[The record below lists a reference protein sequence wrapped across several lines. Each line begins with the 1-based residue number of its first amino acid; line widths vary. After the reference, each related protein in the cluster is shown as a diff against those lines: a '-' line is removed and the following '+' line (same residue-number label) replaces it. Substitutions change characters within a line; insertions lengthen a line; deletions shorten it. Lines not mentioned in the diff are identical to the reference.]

1 MSVTEEQRVA
11 LWQWLE
17 EHMGKE
23 RAGTMMS
30 LLPPSGWG
38 DLATKQDL
46 ARLEERHETRFRGID
61 RRYADVDRR
70 LDQVDRRLE
79 QIDVRIDGVQQAIV
93 SSSQR
98 YVAWLLA
105 SHAALLTAA
114 AAFGALG

>member
-1 MSVTEEQRVA
+1 
-11 LWQWLE
+11 
-17 EHMGKE
+17 MGKE

-30 LLPPSGWG
+30 LLPPSGWA
-38 DLATKQDL
+38 DLSTKQDL
-46 ARLEERHETRFRGID
+46 AGLEARHEERFRGFD
-61 RRYADVDRR
+61 RRFSDVDRRFSDVDRR
-70 LDQVDRRLE
+70 LDQVDQRLA
-79 QIDVRIDGVQQAIV
+79 QIDLRLDGVQRAIV